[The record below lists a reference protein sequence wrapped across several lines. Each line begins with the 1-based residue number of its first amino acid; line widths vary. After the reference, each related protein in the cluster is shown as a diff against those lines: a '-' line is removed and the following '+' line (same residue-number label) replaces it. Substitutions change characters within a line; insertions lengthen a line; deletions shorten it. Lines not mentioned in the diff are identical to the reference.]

1 MASHDEVRL
10 RVPAHPEFLR
20 LARVTAAAL
29 ASRLGFTFDEVD
41 DLRLAIDELCHGL
54 IGSTGRPDAT
64 VELVYA
70 MTADGL
76 TVNGSVSDG
85 GNQHGGNQHGED
97 RPERATKVHGE
108 QAAKPGVPRALSELS
123 EVILSALV
131 DEHSF
136 TADDSN
142 ASFHLLK
149 RRDLVQA
156 SPQSKPPGAR

>member
-54 IGSTGRPDAT
+54 IGSTGRPNAT

-70 MTADGL
+70 MAADGL
-76 TVNGSVSDG
+76 TVKGSVSDDHDISGHDTG
-85 GNQHGGNQHGED
+85 GHSTSGHGTSGHSKAE
-97 RPERATKVHGE
+97 
-108 QAAKPGVPRALSELS
+108 PRSLSELS

-136 TADDSN
+136 TAGDSS

-149 RRDLVQA
+149 RRDLIQA
-156 SPQSKPPGAR
+156 SPQSKPPGAG